1 MGFFFTP
8 RFVLINVIVIFQC
21 FSLPT
26 FAQDFDF
33 FYFVQNWPGSY
44 CDTERSCCY
53 PRTGKPSADFK
64 IHGLWPNYND
74 GTYPSNCDPSSP
86 FDRTQISDLVS
97 SMEKNWPSLACP
109 SSDNTKFWSHEWNKH
124 GTCSE
129 SVLDQ
134 YEYFETTLNLKAQAN
149 ILQALQTAGI
159 NPDGSHYSLDKI
171 KSAIEEGIKLT
182 PGISCNVDGSGN
194 SQLYEI
200 YLCVDSSASNFID
213 CPVFPNS
220 NCASSVEFPKF

>member
-1 MGFFFTP
+1 MC
-8 RFVLINVIVIFQC
+8 VL
-21 FSLPT
+21 
-26 FAQDFDF
+26 FD
-33 FYFVQNWPGSY
+33 
-44 CDTERSCCY
+44 
-53 PRTGKPSADFK
+53 
-64 IHGLWPNYND
+64 
-74 GTYPSNCDPSSP
+74 
-86 FDRTQISDLVS
+86 
-97 SMEKNWPSLACP
+97 
-109 SSDNTKFWSHEWNKH
+109 
-124 GTCSE
+124 
-129 SVLDQ
+129 
-134 YEYFETTLNLKAQAN
+134 
-149 ILQALQTAGI
+149 AGI